1 MAIMTKQGI
10 QPRRPSLTVAKIM
23 PRKALIMPR
32 KSAVIKRLPQCSSFW
47 RMRMTP
53 FSIFLPMVGTSTGPG
68 MMPRVMTQ
76 AIAAK
81 TTGSVMSV

>member
-1 MAIMTKQGI
+1 
-10 QPRRPSLTVAKIM
+10 
-23 PRKALIMPR
+23 MPR
-32 KSAVIKRLPQCSSFW
+32 KSAVMKREPHFSSFW
-47 RMRMTP
+47 RIRMTP

-81 TTGSVMSV
+81 VTGSVMSVERSVPMALAALAAAGVS